1 MQAEQVDKDLTTYA
15 IKENFNPDLISEDK
29 KAAWAV
35 YNDAFDPKG
44 EWLNITDD
52 HFDFIVQE
60 LLINAP
66 LIVLSGGV
74 ASAARGALSTG
85 ARSFLAGSRLAM
97 AYEGGNLAVRG
108 AALAGGLLVEG
119 ATFELTHNAL
129 SVAIG
134 IEDKWLVEMPDAM
147 QKILWS
153 SVTLGVFHGAG
164 ELAGGI
170 GKQIDLG
177 IAKQFVKNPEEIIA
191 LAAKISDA
199 PTRKVIQQLV
209 ISGNIE
215 AGTMLMIGSVQTEW
229 TSGSLSA
236 FKNSLCGK
244 EIFHAYV
251 SAYSLKAGGMA
262 SEAAKNGGAKVEGVQ
277 KIYLEQRLSKAEELL
292 SRDLSQAQK
301 RRFLRL
307 MKLVQAEKVN
317 LQGRNYWKGED
328 SG

>member
-1 MQAEQVDKDLTTYA
+1 ML
-15 IKENFNPDLISEDK
+15 LIR
-29 KAAWAV
+29 
-35 YNDAFDPKG
+35 KG

-164 ELAGGI
+164 ELAGG
-170 GKQIDLG
+170 
-177 IAKQFVKNPEEIIA
+177 
-191 LAAKISDA
+191 
-199 PTRKVIQQLV
+199 
-209 ISGNIE
+209 SGNKLIWE
-215 AGTMLMIGSVQTEW
+215 LP
-229 TSGSLSA
+229 
-236 FKNSLCGK
+236 NS
-244 EIFHAYV
+244 
-251 SAYSLKAGGMA
+251 S
-262 SEAAKNGGAKVEGVQ
+262 
-277 KIYLEQRLSKAEELL
+277 
-292 SRDLSQAQK
+292 
-301 RRFLRL
+301 
-307 MKLVQAEKVN
+307 
-317 LQGRNYWKGED
+317 
-328 SG
+328 